1 MKKFLALFLSL
12 ALVLSLAACGGKEE
26 APAEKPVETPS
37 EAPAETPDAAEKA
50 LDVDE
55 VVFGIVGP
63 QTGASYNLGVGQ
75 AYGVELAVEHINAKG
90 GILGVPVRCV
100 SRDDESDP
108 TKSLTYTEE
117 LVLKEGAHVLLG
129 QANSACAA
137 ATADFT
143 TEEEILVLHH
153 GATSASVIDPE
164 LYPYSFRV
172 HASNDSQAN
181 GLVNLAVGAGFDNV
195 VLLGD
200 TSDLGVT
207 GIASLEKYAADRN
220 LAVAGKITYVAGDAD
235 LSPVANAI
243 KETGSKCILTFGLGV
258 DMVKIVEA
266 LNRIDYL
273 DDVTIIG
280 YSGALHQSLGEMS
293 NTMDLSRF
301 YGVTTAEL
309 CIPAGQDE
317 LYAPVQEL
325 YEEINERWGVFTA
338 DGSGR
343 TWAGDPLRR
352 AYEATM
358 MAAWAIEQTGSVE
371 GPVLAEYIEQH
382 GAEYVSAIYPNSYE
396 YSETNHEGYN
406 PENIVAIQVTGL
418 IDDGVKYFGD
428 VYQGATVAPMS

>member
-26 APAEKPVETPS
+26 APAEKPAETPS
-37 EAPAETPDAAEKA
+37 ETPAETPAEKS

-55 VVFGIVGP
+55 VIFGIVGP
-63 QTGASYNLGVGQ
+63 QTGPSANLGIGQ
-75 AYGVELAVEHINAKG
+75 AKGVEMAVDHINARG
-90 GILGVPVRCV
+90 GILGVPVSYV
-100 SRDDESDP
+100 YRDDESDP

-153 GATSASVIDPE
+153 GATSESVINPE

-181 GLVNLAVGAGFDNV
+181 GLVNLAVNAKFDNV

-207 GIASLEKYAADRN
+207 GIASMEKYAAERN
-220 LAVAGKITYVAGDAD
+220 LAVAGKVTYVAGDAD

-258 DMVKIVEA
+258 DMVKIIEA
-266 LNRIDYL
+266 LNRIGYL
-273 DDVTIIG
+273 DEVTIIG
-280 YSGALHQSLGEMS
+280 YSGALHMSLLEMAD
-293 NTMDLSRF
+293 TMDLSRI
-301 YGVTTAEL
+301 YGVTTAEV
-309 CIPAGQDE
+309 CIPAGETE
-317 LYAPVQEL
+317 LYAPNQAL
-325 YEEINERWGVFTA
+325 YDEQNERWGRFTA

-343 TWAGDPLRR
+343 TWALDPGRR
-352 AYEATM
+352 SYEATM
-358 MAAWAIEQTGSVE
+358 IAAWAIEQTGSLN
-371 GPVLAEYIEQH
+371 GAVLAEYIEQH
-382 GAEYVSAIYPNSYE
+382 AAEYVSAIYPNSWQ

-406 PENIVAIQVTGL
+406 PENIVAIQLTGL
-418 IDDGVKYFGD
+418 IDDGEKYFGD
-428 VYQGATVAPMS
+428 VYAGATVAPME